1 MTVCYAVIGQQ
12 VPQNYSHSF
21 PVTVAADGDYTLV
34 LNLYRSGNP
43 DACDFVEFTDTATLN
58 FSTPLT
64 ETVYLSAEDFEP
76 VENQL
81 ILCPNPV
88 KDDLNIAI
96 TGNLNIESIV
106 VYNLLGS
113 KIKTITNSFK
123 TIDLSELSN
132 GIYFLK
138 INTDRG
144 VIDKTI
150 VKGN

>member
-1 MTVCYAVIGQQ
+1 
-12 VPQNYSHSF
+12 
-21 PVTVAADGDYTLV
+21 
-34 LNLYRSGNP
+34 
-43 DACDFVEFTDTATLN
+43 
-58 FSTPLT
+58 
-64 ETVYLSAEDFEP
+64 LSAEDFEP